1 MSKQKNKKD
10 VAMKNKKR
18 IVDKVNYN
26 EKDNNMAKLIRVN
39 GELEV
44 KKADV
49 IVKARYKLNPLALK
63 FITTLITGL
72 KRSDDIN
79 EEYIFKVRDFK
90 ELTGLK
96 RKDLYWA
103 VKEAVKELLEKPL
116 YIPNDDGFIMC
127 NWISG
132 GHYIESV
139 GEVRFMIYPK
149 LRPYLLEAQ
158 KKFLKYRLENIL
170 NLRSSYSIR
179 MYEILKDWL
188 ELNQRYGNKAEKII
202 SLKEL
207 REILEIPKSYN
218 YGGKGGVKDRVLN
231 KSKKELEEH
240 TDILF
245 DYEEIKTGRKVT
257 HLKFIITENPKNA
270 HTDNR
275 LQENY
280 FKSRKAFV
288 ALLRQNYSGNGKFFG
303 WKTINRENYWLGLD
317 NNGLVYGIH
326 KDEIRHFNAL
336 ESAELYNLWLK
347 IAQNSDLYKQ
357 LVEQGICLKEL
368 ALNNKDIWLDLKE
381 DIINLKEEGII

>member
-1 MSKQKNKKD
+1 MRD
-10 VAMKNKKR
+10 KKR

-26 EKDNNMAKLIRVN
+26 KKDNGMAKLIRVN

-49 IVKARYKLNPLALK
+49 VVKARYKLNPLALK

-132 GHYIESV
+132 GHYVENA
-139 GEVRFMIYPK
+139 GEVRFMIYSK

-158 KKFLKYRLENIL
+158 EKFLKYRLENIL
-170 NLRSSYSIR
+170 SLRSSYSIR
-179 MYEILKDWL
+179 LYEILKDWL
-188 ELNQRYGNKAEKII
+188 ELNSRYGNKTEKII

-207 REILEIPKSYN
+207 KEILEIPKSYN
-218 YGGKGGVKDRVLN
+218 YGGKGGVKDRILN
-231 KSKKELEEH
+231 KSKTELAEH

-257 HLKFIITENPKNA
+257 HLKFIIRPNFKKLQ
-270 HTDNR
+270 TDNEVQDYN
-275 LQENY
+275 L
-280 FKSRKAFV
+280 KSLKHFVSFLRK
-288 ALLRQNYSGNGKFFG
+288 NYSGNLKAFG
-303 WKTINRENYWLGLD
+303 YKDVDNKAYWLKMD
-317 NNGLVYGIH
+317 KDGLVYGFDKKNGNI
-326 KDEIRHFNAL
+326 DFNAVDS
-336 ESAELYNLWLK
+336 EK
-347 IAQNSDLYKQ
+347 IYRIWYEIVKENPEYYAL
-357 LVEQGICLKEL
+357 LEQGLDFEEIYKNNPDFR
-368 ALNNKDIWLDLKE
+368 LNLIE
-381 DIINLKEEGII
+381 TIERLKEEGII